1 MLGANRLMGTTNA
14 PLDDYFLGNIL
25 GISLKKVFRKF
36 LKDILK
42 LLCTILLRFL
52 LIFFQKMS
60 YSKFSKS
67 IYKFFTT

>member
-14 PLDDYFLGNIL
+14 PVDDYFLGNIL

-60 YSKFSKS
+60 YSNFSKS